1 MPLPARQAP
10 TMHVL
15 FKWDEFRADGLLAY
29 AANGF
34 SSAVGPYTDGTD

>member
-1 MPLPARQAP
+1 MASSSMDVNGIFAQRR
-10 TMHVL
+10 MI
-15 FKWDEFRADGLLAY
+15 AY